1 MENLGKI
8 MTHLWFDQEAKA
20 ASEFYLSTFKHS
32 QLISSTLLENT
43 PSGNVDSYTIR
54 LEDHTFMLLSA
65 GPYFKVNPSISF
77 MINCD
82 SEEEVRYY
90 YDKLIQG
97 GSALMPLDK
106 YDFSDL
112 YAWVEDVFGVSWHI
126 MLTKAVEPVKI
137 RPALMFVG
145 SNCGKAEEAIQ
156 FYTDLFKESKI
167 NAISRY
173 GIGFEPNDPKMINY
187 ADFILEGQHFS
198 IMDSAYEHAFQF
210 SEAISLIINCKD
222 QSEIDYYWDAL
233 SADPDAE
240 QCGWLKDRFGVSW
253 QITPDIMNEMMASK
267 DQAALNRVT
276 EAFLP
281 MKKFDI
287 ETLIKAYKGV

>member
-1 MENLGKI
+1 MGSSGKL

-20 ASEFYLSTFKHS
+20 ATEFYLSTFKHS

-54 LEDHTFMLLSA
+54 LEDPTFMLLSA

-112 YAWVEDVFGVSWHI
+112 YAWVEDVFGVSWQI
-126 MLTKAVEPVKI
+126 MLTKVSEPVKI
-137 RPALMFVG
+137 RPAMMFVG
-145 SNCGKAEEAIQ
+145 NNCGKAEEAIH
-156 FYTDLFKESKI
+156 FYTEIFKNSKI
-167 NAISRY
+167 NSVSRY
-173 GIGFEPNDPKMINY
+173 GDGFEPNDPNMINY

-198 IMDSAYEHAFQF
+198 IMDSAYEHAFQL
-210 SEAISLIINCKD
+210 SEAISFIINCKD

-233 SADPDAE
+233 SADPEAE
-240 QCGWLKDRFGVSW
+240 QCGWIKDRYGVSW
-253 QITPDIMNEMMASK
+253 QITPEIMNEMMSSQ

-276 EAFLP
+276 EAFLQ